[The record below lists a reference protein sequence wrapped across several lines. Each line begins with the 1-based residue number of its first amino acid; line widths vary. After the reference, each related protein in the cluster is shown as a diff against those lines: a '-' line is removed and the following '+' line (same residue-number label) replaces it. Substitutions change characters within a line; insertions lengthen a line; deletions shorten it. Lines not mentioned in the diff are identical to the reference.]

1 MAMRK
6 WWRRLGANI
15 WETGFGKGDYVATN
29 VMNKFIA
36 IILFSYSPFI
46 HTKSK
51 VHSSNRIILRLLE
64 LVN

>member
-6 WWRRLGANI
+6 WWRRPGANI

-29 VMNKFIA
+29 YPFF
-36 IILFSYSPFI
+36 LFSIY
-46 HTKSK
+46 TYKSK
-51 VHSSNRIILRLLE
+51 VHSSNRIIIRLLE